1 LKEGDLFARAVG
13 MKEPRGRI
21 RVLGLGPT
29 PQDVGTPDTR
39 GKVSTRVLVEMVARR
54 EAEHRMNTL
63 EDQMQQMREQM
74 HKMQQMQEQMLASQG
89 GHNLE
94 TPSSQHGSNSRQVM
108 NYFAYVIC
116 SLHYIFIMHV
126 VSYILFLAEL
136 KN

>member
-74 HKMQQMQEQMLASQG
+74 HKMQQMLASPG
-89 GHNLE
+89 GRNLE
-94 TPSSQHGSNSRQVM
+94 TPSSQDGSNSRQVM